1 MVISIQWRALTDLK
15 NILGKSYIA
24 WDFCIYNG
32 VLENALSR
40 RLSYMYLKVSVSLY
54 RRQCKVAVEVD
65 LLNAPVKRIMKL
77 AIKRTHWLLFPAPFL
92 IYVIPSLKARETYW
106 QNPFLF
112 PTGLELHADFNSA
125 LYYDSGRWRHCYPAI
140 LVLPTGSIFNGNPLR
155 QMPFIH
161 TSHILWFSCNLM
173 EAPGS
178 LTCWYCSPVC

>member
-1 MVISIQWRALTDLK
+1 MRPVQPFGSSRYTAYIVQPMNQMNSVPWLTNSLYGHLYTMTGVDWLK

-54 RRQCKVAVEVD
+54 RRQCKVAVEVY

-140 LVLPTGSIFNGNPLR
+140 LVLPTG
-155 QMPFIH
+155 
-161 TSHILWFSCNLM
+161 
-173 EAPGS
+173 
-178 LTCWYCSPVC
+178 